1 MILDAVLIALILV
14 AAWRKVGK
22 EYRGMS
28 ADWLTDAESK
38 GAALGALV
46 AVVNTFRRDGA
57 LTSFIRFFTGYAFG
71 FLGADPLIEWLGWES
86 TQPMK
91 LFAGSII
98 GLVAFVLV
106 QIVLA
111 ERTKEI
117 VFGLL
122 RSKSGVKETPAE

>member
-1 MILDAVLIALILV
+1 
-14 AAWRKVGK
+14 
-22 EYRGMS
+22 MS

-46 AVVNTFRRDGA
+46 AVVNTFKRDGVS
-57 LTSFIRFFTGYAFG
+57 LSFVRFFTGYTFG
-71 FLGADPLIEWLGWES
+71 FLGADPLMEWLGWEM
-86 TQPMK
+86 TEPMR

-98 GLVAFVLV
+98 GLTAFVLV

-111 ERTKEI
+111 ERTKEL

-122 RSKSGVKETPAE
+122 RVKAGVPPTNEKPTE